1 MKKALYKAMTA
12 HYVAEME
19 SARATLKVYF
29 NGAAGIGEHPQV
41 VDEMVKQVDKFTNAE
56 DCLHALKA
64 NFSEDGGQELE
75 VEE

>member
-1 MKKALYKAMTA
+1 MKKALYKAMSA

-29 NGAAGIGEHPQV
+29 NSAAGIGEHPQIV
-41 VDEMVKQVDKFTNAE
+41 EEMIKQVDKLTNAE
-56 DCLHALKA
+56 DCLHGLKRH
-64 NFSEDGGQELE
+64 FGEEGGQALE

>member
-1 MKKALYKAMTA
+1 MKRALYKALTS
-12 HYVAEME
+12 HYTAEME

-41 VDEMVKQVDKFTNAE
+41 VEEMVKQVDKFTNAE
-56 DCLHALKA
+56 DCLHAINKHFA
-64 NFSEDGGQELE
+64 EDGGQALE